1 MTTIARP
8 ASTLDDEMLA
18 RFAARAPEYD
28 RENRFFAEDFE
39 ELRAAGYLTL
49 AVPEQLGGAGL
60 SLAEVCKLQ
69 RRLAYYAPAT
79 AIATNMHLYW
89 TGVAADMRRMGDTS
103 LDWLLEEA
111 GRGEV
116 FAAGHSESGND
127 FPVLWSTARAERAD
141 GGYRFYGRKNF
152 GSLTPVWTRLGLHG
166 MDSSDPANPRVVHA
180 FMPRDTPGYHT
191 EQTWDTLGMRATQS
205 DDTVLEGAFV
215 PDRYIAAVVPPDF
228 AGANL
233 FVLCV
238 FAWAMPTFG
247 AVYLGIADRAR
258 DLALANAQS
267 KTSIALGGKPMAQN
281 PMIQYAVAEMVLEI
295 EAATAQLD
303 RVADEWSQGV
313 NYGHDWPAKLVGA
326 KYRGVESAKRVV
338 DLALEIT
345 GGSGIFKRNELERL
359 YRDVRLGTIHPANSA
374 LVHEIV
380 GKTALGILGQQPRW

>member
-8 ASTLDDEMLA
+8 SPALDDEMLA
-18 RFAARAPEYD
+18 RFAARAPGYD
-28 RENRFFAEDFE
+28 RDNRFFTEDFE
-39 ELRAAGYLTL
+39 ELRASGYLKI
-49 AVPEQLGGAGL
+49 AVPEEFGGAGL
-60 SLAEVCKLQ
+60 SLAEVSKLQ

-79 AIATNMHLYW
+79 AIATNMHIYW

-103 LDWLLEEA
+103 LDWLSEEA

-127 FPVLWSTARAERAD
+127 YPVLWSTARAERVD

-166 MDSSDPANPRVVHA
+166 QDNSDPANPRVVHA
-180 FMPRDTPGYHT
+180 FIPRDTPGYHT
-191 EQTWDTLGMRATQS
+191 ESTWDTLGMRATQS

-238 FAWAMPTFG
+238 FAWALPNFG
-247 AVYLGIADRAR
+247 AIYLGVADRAR
-258 DLALANAQS
+258 DLAIGNAQT
-267 KTSIALGGKPMAQN
+267 KTSVAQSGKPMAQN
-281 PMIQYAVAEMVLEI
+281 PMIQYAVAEMVLEL
-295 EAATAQLD
+295 EAASAQLERMTAD
-303 RVADEWSQGV
+303 WSAGVDYGGLWPSKIVA
-313 NYGHDWPAKLVGA
+313 A
-326 KYRGVESAKRVV
+326 KYRAVESAKRVV

-345 GGSGIFKRNELERL
+345 GGAGIFKRNELERL
-359 YRDVRLGTIHPANSA
+359 YRDVRLGTVHPANSA